1 MSAYIYCID
10 NDIIKKLATF
20 QLFNHTIDLFDSN
33 YNQVNILETAK
44 YKFEAD
50 WKKFE
55 AGRSR
60 KQEDK
65 IINYKEILRLTQT
78 LPNISQASINQELFE
93 KLSSIENIDQGDAIL
108 ASHTINIIQKDISA
122 QIFTGDK
129 RFIRALAKVDLPII
143 RESLE
148 NRVWCLEQLILK
160 NVEVYGFE
168 AIRGLVVPVR
178 ECDAAIMAVFGSGLK
193 SNEENSCA
201 TLKSYIEKLRQ
212 ETGSLLYPYPC

>member
-60 KQEDK
+60 KLEDN

-78 LPNISQASINQELFE
+78 LPNISQASINQELFG

-129 RFIRALAKVDLPII
+129 RFMRALATVDLPII

-168 AIRGLVVPVR
+168 TIRELVVPVR
-178 ECDAAIMAVFGSGLK
+178 ECDTAIMTVFGSGLK

-201 TLKSYIEKLRQ
+201 TLKSYIEELRKQ
-212 ETGSLLYPYPC
+212 TGNLLYPY

>member
-60 KQEDK
+60 KPEDN

-78 LPNISQASINQELFE
+78 LPNISQASINQELFG

-129 RFIRALAKVDLPII
+129 RFMRALATVDLPII

-168 AIRGLVVPVR
+168 AIRDLVFPVR
-178 ECDAAIMAVFGSGLK
+178 ECDTAITAVFGSGLN
-193 SNEENSCA
+193 SNKENSCA
-201 TLKSYIEKLRQ
+201 TLKSYIEELRQ
-212 ETGSLLYPYPC
+212 GTENLLHP